1 MSAFARF
8 VRLLDPNDTGR
19 NNPFMPALF
28 RVELI
33 RKKIL

>member
-1 MSAFARF
+1 MSAFYD
-8 VRLLDPNDTGR
+8 LYETPDPNDTGEKQ
-19 NNPFMPALF
+19 PLHAALF

>member
-1 MSAFARF
+1 MSAFYD
-8 VRLLDPNDTGR
+8 LYETPDPNDTGR

>member
-1 MSAFARF
+1 MSAFYD
-8 VRLLDPNDTGR
+8 LYETPDLMIQGR